1 MKACIIGVDGREI
14 EGTKALLWGNN
25 AAWICTK
32 CDQLV
37 GSRTGKREKTVS
49 CDCGRRYILVSA
61 QNQYG
66 EYNQGAAKSVRAL

>member
-25 AAWICTK
+25 AAGFAQSATSLL
-32 CDQLV
+32 DR
-37 GSRTGKREKTVS
+37 GRASGRKRSPVIV
-49 CDCGRRYILVSA
+49 GRRHILVSA
-61 QNQYG
+61 ENQYG